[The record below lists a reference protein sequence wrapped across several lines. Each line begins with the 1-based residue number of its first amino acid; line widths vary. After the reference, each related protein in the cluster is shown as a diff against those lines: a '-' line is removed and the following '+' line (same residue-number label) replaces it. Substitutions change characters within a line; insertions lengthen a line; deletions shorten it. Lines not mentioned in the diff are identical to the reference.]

1 MAEVK
6 SYQFTI
12 NPVKNRTVYLW
23 YMKVK
28 EREEDAF
35 SAIIRYALEN
45 YYESSG
51 QCISIAKLHD
61 VELPSGSEPVKI
73 NLYIG
78 RGTAAK
84 LLETMKANGITKTK
98 VIHAIL
104 EGGIEFVPETEKETI
119 YLPPKKS
126 GYSGVLMAM
135 SDILQTKAGDAAKP
149 VIKEPVLEPV
159 IKKNEPRVVVP
170 EKKEI
175 KENQYAARSSVA
187 GRKKTAAALSGK
199 IG

>member
-1 MAEVK
+1 
-6 SYQFTI
+6 
-12 NPVKNRTVYLW
+12 
-23 YMKVK
+23 MKVK

-135 SDILQTKAGDAAKP
+135 SDILQTKAGESAKP

-159 IKKNEPRVVVP
+159 IKKTEPRVVVP

-175 KENQYAARSSVA
+175 KENQYAERSSVA

>member
-12 NPVKNRTVYLW
+12 NPVKHRTVYLW

-28 EREEDAF
+28 ERDGDAF

-45 YYESSG
+45 YYESNG
-51 QCISIAKLHD
+51 QCVSVAKLHNI
-61 VELPSGSEPVKI
+61 EPPAGAKPVKI

-78 RGTAAK
+78 KGTASK

-98 VIHAIL
+98 VIHAVL
-104 EGGIEFVPETEKETI
+104 EGGIEFVPETEQESI

-135 SDILQTKAGDAAKP
+135 SDILQTKAAGNLKP
-149 VIKEPVLEPV
+149 VIKEPVLEP
-159 IKKNEPRVVVP
+159 IAKKVEAKVAEP
-170 EKKEI
+170 EKKEN
-175 KENQYAARSSVA
+175 KGNQFMTSNGT
-187 GRKKTAAALSGK
+187 GRKRTAAALSGK